1 MPLPPR
7 RPVAVFTAMAT
18 LLVASLSGCSTDS
31 RGGDEGGKP
40 TGSGGSGGATDT
52 KPPTPKPDGGL
63 GDVLVDG
70 RRITGSKPTGIAK
83 VPFARTYTEG
93 ALYSAVTGY
102 RAMMFGTAG
111 LEGLAREKIDAGT
124 DLATTIDPAVQ
135 RAAFDALRGQ
145 RGGAIA
151 LDAET
156 GDIVALVSAPSFD
169 PGSFSGNTFAEEKV
183 WKRLNEDDDKPMLN
197 RPLRNSENPGSAAH
211 VVVAAAALEKGLLA
225 SVDTPTR
232 SPAVHVVPGSA
243 TEFSGDPGRC
253 TDAALRAALRYS
265 CANVFARIAADL
277 GAEALASTAAAFG
290 FRQETLLT
298 PVRAGESAWP
308 DRPGNA
314 TQLALTANGL
324 FEVKATAVQMAMLM
338 AAIGNGGNRPHP
350 QLLVDPVEPESAGR
364 AVSRRTADQLRSTLG
379 ASVTTWVPSASV
391 TWALSYTRT
400 AAGRPLAVAVCFSSA
415 ADATEQGARIAQ
427 RIAAA
432 DQEQPLAT
440 H

>member
-7 RPVAVFTAMAT
+7 RPVAVFTTMAT

-31 RGGDEGGKP
+31 QGGGDDGGKR

-52 KPPTPKPDGGL
+52 KPPTSNPAGKL
-63 GDVLVDG
+63 GDILVDG
-70 RRITGSKPTGIAK
+70 RPVTGSKPSGIASH
-83 VPFARTYTEG
+83 PFERTYTEG
-93 ALYSAVTGY
+93 ELYSAVTGY
-102 RAMMFGTAG
+102 RAMMFATAG
-111 LEGLAREKIDAGT
+111 LEGVARKEIEAGK

-156 GDIVALVSAPSFD
+156 GDIVALVSAPAFD
-169 PGSFSGNTFAEEKV
+169 PASFSGDSPAEEKA
-183 WKRLNEDDDKPMLN
+183 WKRLNEDDGKPMLN

-253 TDAALRAALRYS
+253 ADASLRAALRYS
-265 CANVFARIAADL
+265 CANVFARIASDL

-298 PVRAGESAWP
+298 PVRAGESVWP
-308 DRPGNA
+308 DRPENA

-324 FEVKATAVQMAMLM
+324 FEVEATAVQMAMLM

-350 QLLVDPVEPESAGR
+350 QLLVDPVEPEFAGR
-364 AVSRRTADQLRSTLG
+364 AVSRRTADQLRSALG
-379 ASVTTWVPSASV
+379 ASVNTWVPSASV

-432 DQEQPLAT
+432 DQG
-440 H
+440 